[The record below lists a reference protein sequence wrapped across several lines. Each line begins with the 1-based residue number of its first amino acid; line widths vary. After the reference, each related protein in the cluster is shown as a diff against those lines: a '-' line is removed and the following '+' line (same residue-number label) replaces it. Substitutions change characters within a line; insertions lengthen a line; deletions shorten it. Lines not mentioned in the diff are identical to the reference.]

1 MVSHIGDVFLIWHN
15 VIVPSNDAGQRLQTW
30 VSAWQ
35 AEMVERH
42 WAIPERFGWKYEA

>member
-1 MVSHIGDVFLIWHN
+1 MVSHKGDVFLIWHN

-30 VSAWQ
+30 VSAWK

-42 WAIPERFGWKYEA
+42 WALQERFGWKYEA